1 VTGAAGRLVTGAA
14 GRLMTGAAGR
24 LMTGAAGRSP
34 AAENAFISFPVRAP
48 LHRVLDRLPHPRRR
62 SRSTVVQETR

>member
-1 VTGAAGRLVTGAA
+1 VTGAA

-24 LMTGAAGRSP
+24 LP